1 MYLIVIG
8 WLYVTLLMAL
18 AEAFSSQGSILGAII
33 TFVLYGLLPMGLVV
47 YLMGTPLRRKAIRK
61 SEQLARE
68 EYVAAQLQS
77 DSSTQPDASGHPP
90 TLPESAAVPA
100 VRKEELRL

>member
-1 MYLIVIG
+1 MYLIVIA

-18 AEAFSSQGSILGAII
+18 AEAFSSQGSVLGAII
-33 TFVLYGLLPMGLVV
+33 TFVLYGMLPMALVV

-68 EYVAAQLQS
+68 EFLAAPFQI

-90 TLPESAAVPA
+90 TLPENAAVPA